1 MNSSLTGLSVQ
12 IWHGKIAYE
21 QESLGIQPVCAKS
34 TGEGSPCRYVRLWAS
49 QVALV
54 VKNLFDPW
62 VRKKPWRRA
71 SQPTPVFLP
80 GKFHGQRSLV
90 GHSPRGHKLSDTTE
104 AT

>member
-12 IWHGKIAYE
+12 TWHGKIAYE